1 MGKYSVLINRVMNVR
16 SYLVA
21 SEQTDEPTAQESTEA
36 TNQNPENSEQN
47 PENPEQNPE
56 NPEQNPEN
64 PEQNP
69 ENPTEDA
76 EADILKAPI
85 VKQEPEDPRAQKKR
99 ALTEYLKENYN
110 F

>member
-1 MGKYSVLINRVMNVR
+1 MNVR

-21 SEQTDEPTAQESTEA
+21 SEQTDEPIAQESTEA
-36 TNQNPENSEQN
+36 TNQNPENSEQI
-47 PENPEQNPE
+47 PENSEQNPE
-56 NPEQNPEN
+56 NPEQNPKN

-69 ENPTEDA
+69 ENPTQDSENPTEDA
-76 EADILKAPI
+76 EAEILKAPI
-85 VKQEPEDPRAQKKR
+85 VNQEPEDPRAQKKR